1 MRAICNLQSA
11 ICNLPVMT
19 GLRSRLK
26 RIVRRATQYAG
37 YEIVRSGPQWGRLD
51 YEPIRPLARYS
62 PWNRDE
68 LFLDTYDRIHGHTFV
83 DKYRCYELWTLV
95 EQTHK
100 LTGSLIEVGVWR
112 GGTGALIARSASL
125 RGIQDTVYLCDTFTG
140 IVKAGPHDPV
150 FRDGDLGDTSM
161 QMVEQLIY
169 EQFKLSNVMIIAG
182 IFPEQ
187 AADCLADATFRLC
200 HIDVDVYQSAKDI
213 TDWLWRR
220 LVVGGVMIYDD
231 YGFQGCSGITSC
243 VDEQRGLDDRL
254 IIHNLNGHA
263 LIIKIKEVG

>member
-1 MRAICNLQSA
+1 MI
-11 ICNLPVMT
+11 

-26 RIVRRATQYAG
+26 RIVQRATQRAG

-51 YEPIRPLARYS
+51 YERIRPLAMYS
-62 PWNRDE
+62 PWNKDE
-68 LFLDTYDRIHGHTFV
+68 LFLDTYDRIRGYTFV
-83 DKYRCYELWTLV
+83 DMYRCYELWTLV
-95 EQTHK
+95 EQTHT

-125 RGIQDTVYLCDTFTG
+125 CGIQDTVYLCDTFTG
-140 IVKAGPHDPV
+140 IVKAGPRDPV
-150 FRDGDLGDTSM
+150 FTDGDLGDTSV
-161 QMVEQLIY
+161 QIVEQLIY
-169 EQFKLSNVMIIAG
+169 EQFKLSNVTIIAG
-182 IFPEQ
+182 IFPDQ

-213 TDWLWRR
+213 TDWLWPR
-220 LVVGGVMIYDD
+220 LVVSGVIIYDD

-243 VDEQRGLDDRL
+243 VDEQRGLADRL

-263 LIIKIKEVG
+263 LIIKLKEVD